1 MNAWLRKTL
10 TDLLMDLL
18 KAYSPTGREE
28 AAARVFEAYTR
39 ELGFEVHRDDV
50 GSVYAYYGSG
60 THSIALVGHIDTVPG
75 FVEVKLDGST
85 ITGRG
90 AVDAKGPLAA
100 ALIGAY
106 MAKGLLREQVNIYVV
121 ALVGEEGDSRGALNM
136 IKSGIRFDGFLIL
149 EPSNMSIVVGY
160 RGSLKVRVICG
171 GSAGH
176 SASPPSTPTAC
187 DNAIKAWLNVRGVF
201 GDFSASGTSAS
212 LTYMRCGDGAAT
224 VHPGSAEMLLDVRYP
239 HGVELND
246 VIAELRSSIGSDC
259 SLEVLEQTPPVRVD
273 INNLAVRALVRAA
286 LLNGLKPRVVTKLGT
301 SDLNILYPVV
311 SANAAAF
318 GPGRSELSHTDRE
331 EVSIEEL
338 ALASRI
344 YRDFILQFAS
354 ILDPERKKS

>member
-1 MNAWLRKTL
+1 MNAWLRKML
-10 TDLLMDLL
+10 TDLLTDLL

-28 AAARVFEAYTR
+28 AAARVFEAYAR
-39 ELGFEVHRDDV
+39 ELGFEVRRDDV

-60 THSIALVGHIDTVPG
+60 TRSIALVGHIDTVPG
-75 FVEVKLDGST
+75 FIEVKVNGST

-100 ALIGAY
+100 ALVGAY
-106 MAKGLLREQVNIYVV
+106 MARELLGKQVSVYVV

-136 IKSGIRFDGFLIL
+136 VKSGIRFDGFLIL

-160 RGSLKVRVICG
+160 RGSLKARVICG

-176 SASPPSTPTAC
+176 SASPPNTPTAC

-212 LTYMRCGDGAAT
+212 LTYMRCGDGTAT
-224 VHPGSAEMLLDVRYP
+224 VHPRSAEVILDVRYP
-239 HGVELND
+239 HGVELNG
-246 VIAELRSSIGSDC
+246 VIAKLRSSIGNEC
-259 SLEVLEQTPPVRVD
+259 SLEILEQTPPVRVD
-273 INNLAVRALVRAA
+273 VNNLAVRALVRAV
-286 LLNGLKPRVVTKLGT
+286 LLNSLKPRIATKLGT
-301 SDLNILYPVV
+301 SDLNILYPAI
-311 SANAAAF
+311 SMNAAAF

-331 EVSIEEL
+331 EISVEEL
-338 ALASRI
+338 VLASRI

-354 ILDPERKKS
+354 LTGSGAQ